1 MTLTFL
7 LLAIVPIIAFAIAD
21 AMAGLKAGVVLAI
34 VLSIVL
40 CAANAIVLGEF
51 DSMSLI
57 EPVFF
62 VVLGVVSLRLK
73 NSLYF
78 KFQPVVVNVLSAAL
92 LAGFQIAGSP
102 FLVRWAPSMEKLM
115 PPENQ
120 GILTAPAM
128 LSKLSAVSHAL
139 IYVFLIH
146 AAWVAWAA
154 LKKSNWAWIAARLA
168 GYPLL
173 LGTVVLVMLLP

>member
-7 LLAIVPIIAFAIAD
+7 LMAIVPIIAFAIAD
-21 AMAGLKAGVVLAI
+21 AMAGLKAGVVVAI
-34 VLSIVL
+34 VLSIAL
-40 CAANAIVLGEF
+40 CIANTFVLGEF
-51 DSMSLI
+51 DPLSLI

-62 VVLGVVSLRLK
+62 IALGIISLRLK

-78 KFQPVVVNVLSAAL
+78 KFQPVVVNVLSALL
-92 LAGFQIAGSP
+92 LAGFQIAGHP
-102 FLVRWAPSMEKLM
+102 FLARWAPAMDKLM

-120 GILTAPAM
+120 GILTTPAM
-128 LSKLSAVSHAL
+128 LSKLSHISHAL
-139 IYVFLIH
+139 VYVFLLH
-146 AAWVAWAA
+146 GAWVAWAA
-154 LKKSNWAWIAARLA
+154 LKKSNWAWVGARLA